1 MGLSTVNW
9 DRVVALAEA
18 KIGADLTDKSAARL
32 GHLINAAARYIYD
45 ESRYHPRFLVLEART
60 ATGGYIAPE
69 EDSYNVFGAGTT
81 EANGLYVRAVGD
93 DIGGLPHYVK
103 YDDDGETVLY
113 HIYTSVVSPGAQW
126 YIDSDTSS
134 GSSLYSNGILSP
146 TQPTPPESGWS
157 VGNFDT
163 GEEPAPLVQ
172 ALSEIDEIISYWDGQ
187 RWVGANPAQAYGYP
201 DQNGFRL
208 TTNFTG
214 TIYVAHKKVL
224 PEAYG
229 DGTLGTS
236 GDFPA
241 EWLNYCAQSA
251 AQQWMESNRRPESFN
266 PISVRSVEKLEGQV
280 LVKANRQGAF
290 DTIGNIW
297 TTRYDKDT
305 TITT

>member
-18 KIGADLTDKSAARL
+18 KIGADLTDKSTARL

-45 ESRYHPRFLVLEART
+45 ESRYHPRFLVLEPRT
-60 ATGGYIAPE
+60 ATDGYIDPA
-69 EDSYNVFGAGTT
+69 EDSYHVTGAGTAET
-81 EANGLYVRAVGD
+81 NGIYVRNGSSTDGNPA
-93 DIGGLPHYVK
+93 YTK
-103 YDDDGETVLY
+103 YDSDGTTALY
-113 HIYTSVVSPGAQW
+113 NLWSASNATWQITEGV
-126 YIDSDTSS
+126 IDQPFFTDTYKVTSS
-134 GSSLYSNGILSP
+134 S
-146 TQPTPPESGWS
+146 TTPPKSGWDS
-157 VGNFDT
+157 LTGN
-163 GEEPAPLVQ
+163 GEDPAPTVQ
-172 ALSEIDEIISYWDGQ
+172 ALSEIDEIITYWDGQ

-214 TIYVAHKKVL
+214 TIYVAYKKAL

-251 AQQWMESNRRPESFN
+251 AQQWMESNGRPESFN

>member
-32 GHLINAAARYIYD
+32 GHLINASARYIYD
-45 ESRYHPRFLVLEART
+45 ESRYHPRFLVLEPRT
-60 ATGGYIAPE
+60 VTSGYVEPV
-69 EDSYNVFGAGTT
+69 EDSYHITGAGTAG
-81 EANGLYVRAVGD
+81 ANGLYVRNGVSANGNSA
-93 DIGGLPHYVK
+93 YTK
-103 YDDDGETVLY
+103 YDSDGTTALY
-113 HIYTSVVSPGAQW
+113 NLWSSFSATWQITEGV
-126 YIDSDTSS
+126 IDQPFFIDTYKVTSS
-134 GSSLYSNGILSP
+134 S
-146 TQPTPPESGWS
+146 TPPPQSGWDALT
-157 VGNFDT
+157 GNGDA
-163 GEEPAPLVQ
+163 PAPTAQ
-172 ALSEIDEIISYWDGQ
+172 ALSEIDEIITYWDGE

-208 TTNFTG
+208 TTNLTG
-214 TIYVAHKKVL
+214 IIYVAHKKAL
-224 PEAYG
+224 PDAYG

-236 GDFPA
+236 GDFPS

-297 TTRYDKDT
+297 TTRYAQDT

>member
-60 ATGGYIAPE
+60 ATDGYISA
-69 EDSYNVFGAGTT
+69 T
-81 EANGLYVRAVGD
+81 
-93 DIGGLPHYVK
+93 
-103 YDDDGETVLY
+103 
-113 HIYTSVVSPGAQW
+113 
-126 YIDSDTSS
+126 
-134 GSSLYSNGILSP
+134 
-146 TQPTPPESGWS
+146 ESGL
-157 VGNFDT
+157 D
-163 GEEPAPLVQ
+163 
-172 ALSEIDEIISYWDGQ
+172 EIDEVISYWSGE
-187 RWVGANPAQAYGYP
+187 RWVGANPSEVYGYP
-201 DQNGFRL
+201 DSNGFKL

-214 TIYVAHKKVL
+214 TVYVAYKKVL
-224 PEAYG
+224 PDSYG

-297 TTRYDKDT
+297 TTRYAKDT
-305 TITT
+305 TATGHSGSVSGGGSGGLTGNYYLQPDASDLYEQP